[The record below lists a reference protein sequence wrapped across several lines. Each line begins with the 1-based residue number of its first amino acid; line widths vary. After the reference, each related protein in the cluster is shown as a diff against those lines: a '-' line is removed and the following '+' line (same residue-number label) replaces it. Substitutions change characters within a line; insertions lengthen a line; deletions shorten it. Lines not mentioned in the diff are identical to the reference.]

1 MLRWTSFFL
10 TVVGRTIV
18 SSVFSPDVPTYIIQA
33 NVAAQ
38 PTPPVCR
45 PSLRAEPEPKR
56 RLFQYSAHSL
66 QGKVL
71 LQPNGTDENVH
82 SEGCFFVGSHNPPD
96 VKNPKWGTPNSQKLA
111 LHKFILAILSDVEK
125 SAKASGMIIFR
136 IRAKMGEISPENFAA
151 WPSRI
156 DARRQ
161 CSL

>member
-1 MLRWTSFFL
+1 MK
-10 TVVGRTIV
+10 
-18 SSVFSPDVPTYIIQA
+18 TYIPRDA
-33 NVAAQ
+33 
-38 PTPPVCR
+38 
-45 PSLRAEPEPKR
+45 
-56 RLFQYSAHSL
+56 
-66 QGKVL
+66 
-71 LQPNGTDENVH
+71 
-82 SEGCFFVGSHNPPD
+82 FFVGSHNPPD

-161 CSL
+161 CSLYCLTVGGVLEQGYQMCNK